1 MRNELKE
8 SYMVYIF
15 LVIYLIINLIF
26 LTRFPFVH
34 SDESWLS
41 GLSRSIGFNNDF
53 SMTEPFFDIKDR
65 YPHAIKIIF
74 HGIQI
79 LFMKLLGYN
88 IFSMRL
94 ISLIFGVFTLYFI
107 YKLALFLGNKE
118 KLALGA
124 LGLTALDIQYI
135 YASHFARQEI
145 ILVFVLMLSIYIFFK
160 HLPMHSTKTAILL
173 GSLIGLS
180 IGIHPNSF
188 IISLPLLIL
197 YIYHIF
203 FTKHLT
209 IRHLVYYL
217 LTLSVFALI
226 FVGLSLYF
234 DPRFFA
240 HYTSQGQEFEVF
252 NPLAS
257 KITEYKLFYLK
268 LFHQLSGT
276 YYIPNIK
283 FQFFLFPVVLIISLI
298 LAYITKQKKYTTTTS
313 TPRYDSS
320 ETIISLSLA
329 IIALNIGIIL
339 LGRYNQTSV
348 IFQFP
353 IFYLLASYCIYSFPA
368 IKNQVKNLFIS
379 VLMLTLGI
387 ISFLNISPTLDSSY
401 EDYLAQISKSVPS
414 DAVVLANLNTE
425 YYFSLG
431 NLHDYR
437 NLSYLKDKDL
447 SFSEY
452 IHMNNIEYIIY
463 PEEIEVIHAERPR
476 WNGMYGPTTYYEE
489 MKEYLENNCRLID
502 QFSAPVYGMRI
513 VSYMN
518 VKDWKVGIYQVNT
531 KQ

>member
-1 MRNELKE
+1 MKNELKK
-8 SYMVYIF
+8 SYIVYIF

-53 SMTEPFFDIKDR
+53 SMTEPFFDLKDR
-65 YPHAIKIIF
+65 YPHAIKIVF

-107 YKLALFLGNKE
+107 YKLTLLLWGNE
-118 KLALGA
+118 NLALGA
-124 LGLTALDIQYI
+124 LGLTAFDIQYI

-160 HLPMHSTKTAILL
+160 YLPKHSSKAAILL

-188 IISLPLLIL
+188 IISLPLLFL

-203 FTKHLT
+203 FTKHLS
-209 IRHLVYYL
+209 IRHLFYYVL
-217 LTLSVFALI
+217 AQCVFALI
-226 FVGLSLYF
+226 YIGLSLYF
-234 DPRFFA
+234 DPHFFA
-240 HYTSQGQEFEVF
+240 HYTNQGQEFEVF
-252 NPLAS
+252 NPLTS

-276 YYIPNIK
+276 YYTPNIK
-283 FQFFLFPVVLIISLI
+283 FQFFLFPLVLVISLI
-298 LAYITKQKKYTTTTS
+298 LAYITKQKKCTAATS

-320 ETIISLSLA
+320 ETIIGLSLA
-329 IIALNIGIIL
+329 IISLNIGIIL

-348 IFQFP
+348 ILQFP
-353 IFYLLASYCIYSFPA
+353 IFYLLASYRIYSYP
-368 IKNQVKNLFIS
+368 KVKAKIRSLIFGL
-379 VLMLTLGI
+379 LMLTLGI
-387 ISFLNISPTLDSSY
+387 SSFLNISPSLNYRY
-401 EDYLAQISKSVPS
+401 EDYLAQISKSVPPDS
-414 DAVVLANLNTE
+414 EVLANLNTE

-431 NLHDYR
+431 TLHDYR
-437 NLSYLKDKDL
+437 NLSYLKNKNL
-447 SFSEY
+447 SFAEY
-452 IHMNNIEYIIY
+452 IRMNNIKYIIY
-463 PEEIEVIHAERPR
+463 PEEIEVIYAERPR
-476 WNGMYGPTTYYEE
+476 WNGMYGPATYYEE
-489 MKEYLENNCRLID
+489 MKEYLENECQLID

-513 VSYMN
+513 VSYMD
-518 VKDWKVGIYQVNT
+518 VKDWKVSIYQVNS